1 MFKKILTI
9 VAVLFLLT
17 IEVFSQEWN
26 ICLGSFK
33 NFQNA
38 EIRVELLKKEGI
50 STNIQEYKKNDNE
63 TFYRV
68 VYSEKLQ
75 TRIDAETSKEKLEN
89 HPTIKKLGIK
99 DIWFIRQTENKEKS
113 IEKNIISPNV
123 KSEVTKSEIQ
133 PKNASIV
140 EPKEEILENIEKQI
154 LDDNDEIV
162 EVQLLEAPEEELE
175 EKISEEES
183 TIEDKIENVQLLE
196 APEEELEEK
205 VPEGE
210 SIIEAEDE
218 IEDIQLLEVP
228 MEELEEEVSE
238 EEPVIK
244 QENEI
249 ITKEQEK
256 TSETVVENIEPKSTN
271 DEIVSEEELLVVVLL
286 VTEAESSDK
295 NPQEVVEPIMEE
307 ELENTEPIRT
317 VNQIKIVLDWGEL
330 PWDLDAHIL
339 DKDNHVYYYSKAQE
353 NLSLDKDERKSYGP
367 EVITIDNPTPDSV
380 YKYYV
385 HDYTNDYN
393 ANSDKLSFSNV
404 EVKVYF
410 DDKLE
415 ESFKIAPNQ
424 EGFSWY
430 VFDIAEGYKIIK
442 KDIVSSNNYIEF

>member
-9 VAVLFLLT
+9 ATVLFLLT

-154 LDDNDEIV
+154 IDDNDEIV

-218 IEDIQLLEVP
+218 I
-228 MEELEEEVSE
+228 
-238 EEPVIK
+238 
-244 QENEI
+244 

-271 DEIVSEEELLVVVLL
+271 DEIVSEEEILVVVLL

>member
-33 NFQNA
+33 NYQNA

-50 STNIQEYKKNDNE
+50 STNIQEYKKNNNE

-89 HPTIKKLGIK
+89 HPTIKKLGIN
-99 DIWFIRQTENKEKS
+99 DIWFIRQTENKSKE
-113 IEKNIISPNV
+113 ITVEQNNISPVV
-123 KSEVTKSEIQ
+123 KSEVAKSIIQ
-133 PKNASIV
+133 
-140 EPKEEILENIEKQI
+140 PKEEILENLEEQI
-154 LDDNDEIV
+154 PEVDDEIE
-162 EVQLLEAPEEELE
+162 EVQLLEAP
-175 EKISEEES
+175 
-183 TIEDKIENVQLLE
+183 
-196 APEEELEEK
+196 
-205 VPEGE
+205 
-210 SIIEAEDE
+210 
-218 IEDIQLLEVP
+218 
-228 MEELEEEVSE
+228 MEELEEEIPE
-238 EEPVIK
+238 EEPAIE
-244 QENEI
+244 QEDEI
-249 ITKEQEK
+249 ITTEQE
-256 TSETVVENIEPKSTN
+256 TEPVEEDVEPSESITENIEQKSTN
-271 DEIVSEEELLVVVLL
+271 DEIVKEEEILVVVLL
-286 VTEAESSDK
+286 VTEAENDDK
-295 NPQEVVEPIMEE
+295 NQKEVVEPVIEE
-307 ELENTEPIRT
+307 ELENTEPVRT

-367 EVITIDNPTPDSV
+367 EIITIDNPTPDSV

-393 ANSDKLSFSNV
+393 TSSDKLSFSNV

-415 ESFKIAPNQ
+415 ESFKITPNQ